1 MQVGWLARL
10 GRQQERTVDVSA
22 RRKETIDDILQ
33 ERISGRKVGRA
44 EDIPKAFL
52 AGWQALDS
60 KIRLPSSASVG
71 PRPALAFY
79 HAQVRIYESRMG
91 LTVGRSEK
99 ANAPY
104 PDIATGRDAP
114 EKSRSMK
121 RVVSCTETFS
131 LPLPRGGQVLRE
143 ALRCLVGLRVD
154 VSTH

>member
-1 MQVGWLARL
+1 MLEEEKR
-10 GRQQERTVDVSA
+10 EKIDVFL
-22 RRKETIDDILQ
+22 R

-71 PRPALAFY
+71 PRSALTPS
-79 HAQVRIYESRMG
+79 HAHIHIYESRMG
-91 LTVGRSEK
+91 LTVGGSGK

-114 EKSRSMK
+114 EKSHSMK
-121 RVVSCTETFS
+121 RVVDCQETFS
-131 LPLPRGGQVLRE
+131 LPLPLPLRRTSL
-143 ALRCLVGLRVD
+143 A
-154 VSTH
+154 